1 MSPLH
6 FLAATAGVTLVA
18 WVIHRLLR
26 RRHRRFLRH
35 LAAQWKFRFVEAD
48 LFHLA
53 GRIGGRFP
61 VAGAADLRVFDVLY
75 CSLDNSHCYVFT
87 AEFCVPADG
96 VARQRLAAAFSEP
109 RETSGQ
115 DGIGPVFVADEDL
128 ALIDQYRSLYE
139 RHHGRPQS
147 G

>member
-1 MSPLH
+1 MSPLQ
-6 FLAATAGVTLVA
+6 FLAATAGVTLLA
-18 WVIHRLLR
+18 WVIHRLSR

-53 GRIGGRFP
+53 GRIRGRFP
-61 VAGAADLRVFDVLY
+61 VAGTADLRVFDVLY

-109 RETSGQ
+109 REAPGQ
-115 DGIGPVFVADEDL
+115 GVGGPVFVADQDL
-128 ALIDQYRSLYE
+128 PLLEQYRALHE
-139 RHHGRPQS
+139 RHIGQR
-147 G
+147 GGD